1 MESETCKVPPRA
13 VRDMNGPPGVG
24 VVASDM
30 DRGGDD
36 DDNDRDGDGKECRA
50 MCVFVSILCV
60 LIQ

>member
-1 MESETCKVPPRA
+1 
-13 VRDMNGPPGVG
+13 MNGPPGVG